1 MWKFQGSIKKEL
13 EFPRVF
19 MENSWNF
26 HGSWFLT
33 FEFLPTTVGFL
44 LGQESQGKS
53 GVFVR
58 GSSKVREMRD
68 FFKKVMETS
77 GKKIFIHVNF

>member
-1 MWKFQGSIKKEL
+1 
-13 EFPRVF
+13 

-58 GSSKVREMRD
+58 ESSKVREIRD
-68 FFKKVMETS
+68 FF
-77 GKKIFIHVNF
+77 

>member
-13 EFPRVF
+13 EFPGVF
-19 MENSWNF
+19 MQNSWNF

-33 FEFLPTTVGFL
+33 LEFLPTRVGFL
-44 LGQESQGKS
+44 LGQDSQGKS

-58 GSSKVREMRD
+58 GSSKVREIRD